1 LGLQYSLLGGSMGQI
16 TGVTGLETTQD
27 ERTMATLAHALSLLG
42 FLAPLI
48 IFLVKRQ
55 SRFVSFH
62 ALQALLWHV
71 AYFVLIFVLL
81 MAWIVVMFATIAHTA
96 TTKGAQPPVG
106 IFFVFP
112 LLWLGIMGG
121 WLVTAVVAIVYC
133 IKAGQGEWAD
143 YPIFGQLARRLLK
156 MGPRGAG
163 IR

>member
-1 LGLQYSLLGGSMGQI
+1 MAEI
-16 TGVTGLETTQD
+16 AGVTGLETTQD

-55 SRFVSFH
+55 SRFISFH

-71 AYFVLIFVLL
+71 AYLV
-81 MAWIVVMFATIAHTA
+81 VVMVLMVAWFVTIFSTIAHTA
-96 TTKGAQPPVG
+96 MTKGAAPPAG

-112 LLWLGIMGG
+112 LVWLGFMGG
-121 WLVTAVVAIVYC
+121 WVVTLIVAIVYS

-163 IR
+163 IS

>member
-1 LGLQYSLLGGSMGQI
+1 MTEIAGA
-16 TGVTGLETTQD
+16 TGLETTQD
-27 ERTMATLAHALSLLG
+27 DRTMATLAHALSLVG

-71 AYFVLIFVLL
+71 AYFILIMVLMVVWFVVIFSTVS
-81 MAWIVVMFATIAHTA
+81 HTA
-96 TTKGAQPPVG
+96 VTKGAEPPTG

-112 LLWLGIMGG
+112 LVWLGLMGG
-121 WLVTAVVAIVYC
+121 WVVTLIVAIVYS

-143 YPIFGQLARRLLK
+143 YPIFGQVARRLLK

-163 IR
+163 IS

>member
-1 LGLQYSLLGGSMGQI
+1 MAEI
-16 TGVTGLETTQD
+16 AGVTGLDTTQD

-62 ALQALLWHV
+62 ALQALLWHI
-71 AYFVLIFVLL
+71 AYFALIFVL
-81 MAWIVVMFATIAHTA
+81 MIVWFVVIFSTIAHTA
-96 TTKGAQPPVG
+96 MTKGAQPPAG
-106 IFFVFP
+106 IFLAFP
-112 LLWLGIMGG
+112 LLWLGFMAG
-121 WLVTAVVAIVYC
+121 WVVTLIVVIVYS
-133 IKAGQGEWAD
+133 IKAGQGDWAD

-163 IR
+163 TN